1 MRRIAFAFT
10 LVAPMM
16 LAACGANP
24 TPTATAT
31 VISREAASAEPGSSS
46 PPTPAETP
54 SSVGV
59 KMGDSLVG
67 KYATFTAKEGR
78 SRDDGFG
85 KTEWALK
92 AEVCRNDVEPVK
104 ELTISPTPWSVRASN
119 GGVYR
124 ATIGGSA
131 EDILPSYP
139 FDEPIRSGECLQGW
153 MVFPVGDATVTEV
166 HYRNDMGESAAWRV
180 G

>member
-1 MRRIAFAFT
+1 MRRIAFAST
-10 LVAPMM
+10 VVAPMM

-24 TPTATAT
+24 TPTATVT
-31 VISREAASAEPGSSS
+31 VVSREAVSAEPGSLS
-46 PPTPAETP
+46 PSAPVETP
-54 SSVGV
+54 SSAGLKV
-59 KMGDSLVG
+59 GDSLVG

-78 SRDDGFG
+78 SRYDGFG

-92 AEVCRNDVEPVK
+92 AEVCRNDVEPAK

-139 FDEPIRSGECLQGW
+139 FDDPIRSGECLQGW
-153 MVFPVGDATVTEV
+153 MVFPVGDATITEV
-166 HYRNDMGESAAWRV
+166 HYRNDTGESAAWRV
-180 G
+180 E